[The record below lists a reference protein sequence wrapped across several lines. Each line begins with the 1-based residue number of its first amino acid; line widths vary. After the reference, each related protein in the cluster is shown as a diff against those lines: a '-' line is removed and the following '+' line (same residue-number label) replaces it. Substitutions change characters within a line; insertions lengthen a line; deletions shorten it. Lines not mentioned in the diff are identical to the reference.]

1 MLKCF
6 CDRCGK
12 ELKEYPGE
20 LFMTGYVAVN
30 FREGYDGSMLD
41 SNPFE
46 RSNFCRDC
54 IAEISDFIRKGG
66 KKENEDLH

>member
-6 CDRCGK
+6 CNRCGK

-30 FREGYDGSMLD
+30 FREGHDGSLLD
-41 SNPFE
+41 KNPFE
-46 RSNFCRDC
+46 NAHFCRDC
-54 IAEISDFIRKGG
+54 IAEIQEFVIKRKSL
-66 KKENEDLH
+66 EN